1 MQRKSCIPLVNID
14 VTDKYY
20 SKRQKSLDFGRLLAP
35 TASRKAALF
44 LVRSRVHAP
53 QGYSKGHF

>member
-1 MQRKSCIPLVNID
+1 MMGLINNCTQASLSLII
-14 VTDKYY
+14 Y